1 MPGPTFASLL
11 TPGQPLPPPQP
22 SVPYSAAFLPVA
34 PAIEV
39 PSTPLPNPEDIPTS
53 PAWDP
58 SSQTPRHG
66 DDGNYILI
74 QSQYVLT
81 DLWQPLLRIGLEM
94 AASL

>member
-1 MPGPTFASLL
+1 M
-11 TPGQPLPPPQP
+11 
-22 SVPYSAAFLPVA
+22 A